1 MKTAAE
7 MSAISAVVAAMALLF
22 PGPVC
27 ASEEKADVLTQ
38 TALHMDA
45 HPDAGREQFERA
57 CSTCHGR
64 RGEGEDGRQV
74 PALAGQ
80 RFDYLVR
87 QMADFGAA
95 ERDDVPMHHV
105 AAETRLQ
112 DPQSW
117 ADVAAY
123 LNRLPA
129 PAAAKTGDGASVALG
144 RGIFHEQ
151 CASCHRADA
160 AGDKEGFV
168 PSLRNQ
174 NYQYL
179 VGQLHRMAESHRHN
193 VDRNL
198 MLLIRSLDDADI
210 VAVAD
215 YLSRRR
221 GVVRAHD
228 HMLGNGVV
236 VN

>member
-1 MKTAAE
+1 MLLRHESGIRETA
-7 MSAISAVVAAMALLF
+7 F
-22 PGPVC
+22 P
-27 ASEEKADVLTQ
+27 
-38 TALHMDA
+38 
-45 HPDAGREQFERA
+45 R
-57 CSTCHGR
+57 GR
-64 RGEGEDGRQV
+64 RRRDAFQPAYIGRAGSHDHSGNRIEGERSM
-74 PALAGQ
+74 PL
-80 RFDYLVR
+80 
-87 QMADFGAA
+87 M
-95 ERDDVPMHHV
+95 
-105 AAETRLQ
+105 
-112 DPQSW
+112 
-117 ADVAAY
+117 DVAAY

-129 PAAAKTGDGASVALG
+129 PAAAKTGNGASVALG